1 MGRSVPNLACGRCGR
16 RPLPLISDS
25 ESFAEAFTFKIVKP
39 DMIIDFQHHYTPPE
53 LIEDKGVTTTRLNE
67 NKDPISRLSPLLADL
82 PAHVRM
88 MDQAGIDAAVLS
100 CLQGCDQQNVATC
113 RLINDRMQQAER
125 DHPGRFI
132 GLAHVPT
139 LDPQE
144 GAAELK
150 RCALELGFPGVVI
163 ASELQGQP
171 LDAESLRPFWKTTA
185 DLGLYVFMHP
195 LPQVIGWRHMDA
207 DDLGRMLGWEF
218 SLMVATVRLIN
229 SGLLDEL
236 PTLRILVAHF
246 AGGICRY
253 LPRILGFQQREETGT
268 ASIVRHNRQPRMTFD
283 QYLNDRLF
291 YDCAGWSGRTHAAER
306 GAEWVHIGL
315 TELPASRVVFA
326 TDYPQ
331 AVHCNNEVVAST
343 PSARSGPKRRPFS
356 PAPTRRSSSQTLMT
370 G

>member
-1 MGRSVPNLACGRCGR
+1 
-16 RPLPLISDS
+16 
-25 ESFAEAFTFKIVKP
+25 
-39 DMIIDFQHHYTPPE
+39 MIIDFQHHYTPPE
-53 LIEDKGVTTTRLNE
+53 LIEDKSVTTTRLNE
-67 NKDPISRLSPLLADL
+67 NKDPIFRLSPLLADL

-88 MDQAGIDAAVLS
+88 MDEAGIDAAVLS
-100 CLQGCDQQNVATC
+100 CGQGCDQQNVATC

-171 LDAESLRPFWKTTA
+171 LDAESLRPFWKATA
-185 DLGLYVFMHP
+185 DLGLYVFVHP
-195 LPQVIGWRHMDA
+195 LPQVISWRHMDA

-331 AVHCNNEVVAST
+331 AVHCNNEVVAYVNAVRTLGSEAQALLDGANAEKLI
-343 PSARSGPKRRPFS
+343 PDLNDRLKARSVSRAATDR
-356 PAPTRRSSSQTLMT
+356 
-370 G
+370 